1 MPFRF
6 EVIAMEFKRL
16 VKERR
21 TVRRYSGKDVSMK
34 QIREVIA
41 EAVWSPSACNRQPW
55 YFVIV
60 KKPAL
65 KGEIAAYAFNLP
77 QMRNASAILAVFSD
91 LSKYCD
97 SSTRKQ
103 VEENKYYY
111 IDAGVV
117 LQTLS
122 LSAYNR
128 GLGTCIVAGR
138 LPREDI
144 RKALGVPEH
153 YALCALM
160 SFGVP
165 ADKPKAPPRDR
176 AEAYFDVNSYSTEG
190 KSKKGASDQ
199 TLWTQVTGRIKK
211 HLIAR

>member
-1 MPFRF
+1 MDFK
-6 EVIAMEFKRL
+6 EV
-16 VKERR
+16 VKKRR
-21 TVRRYSGKDVSMK
+21 TVRKYTSEDVSVERIK
-34 QIREVIA
+34 EVLE

-60 KKPAL
+60 KNPEL
-65 KGEIAAYAFNLP
+65 KQKIASMAFNLP

-91 LSKYCD
+91 LEKYCD

-103 VEENKYYY
+103 VEENKYYH

-117 LQTLS
+117 LQTIS
-122 LSAYNR
+122 LSAFDK

-138 LPREDI
+138 LPKKEIRET
-144 RKALGVPEH
+144 LGVPDN

-165 ADKPKAPPRDR
+165 DGEAPVAPERDST
-176 AEAYFDVNSYSTEG
+176 EKYFDVDEYSPENKSRKG
-190 KSKKGASDQ
+190 KTDQ
-199 TLWTQVTGRIKK
+199 SAWSQVTGKIKK
-211 HLIAR
+211 HFLKH